1 MKEILDI
8 LSAYSKTDIAKHQL
22 ALATVIH
29 VEGSSYR
36 RAGARMLIR
45 DNGEWT
51 GGISGGCLEGD
62 ALKKAQHCMARNKV
76 EVARYDTSTEDEEQI
91 GVGLGCEG
99 IIDVLLAPID
109 PKNEN
114 NPILTL
120 ESCLN
125 IRQPQV
131 LLTII
136 QSDKPELKPGSM
148 YKYPEHQDKL
158 NEILPEATQ
167 QDIDLALKTGKSSVK
182 QYPGLS
188 VFIEVLQPAI
198 HLVLFG
204 SNYDIYPLLRIGK
217 ELGWK
222 TSVVMNP
229 AKANRKIKELAD
241 QIYPKNTP
249 VPYDAYTAFILM
261 AHDYKTDKENLRMA
275 LQSQVPYIGMLGP
288 VKRRNKSL
296 DELAAEGYTFSKQ
309 QINRLYNPVGLDIGA
324 TTPEEIA
331 IAILAEVKAH
341 FAERRGQPLRER
353 VGYIHERD

>member
-8 LSAYSKTDIAKHQL
+8 LDAYKKADTQQHKL

-62 ALKKAQHCMARNKV
+62 ALKKAHHCMARNKV
-76 EVARYDTSTEDEEQI
+76 EVVRYDTSTEDEEQI

-99 IIDVLLAPID
+99 IIDVLLSPIN
-109 PKNEN
+109 PEEEN
-114 NPILTL
+114 NPIRIL
-120 ESCLN
+120 ESC
-125 IRQPQV
+125 IDSRQPQI

-136 QSDKPELKPGSM
+136 QSDQPGLQAGKM
-148 YKYPEHQDKL
+148 YKYTEHEGEL
-158 NEILPEATQ
+158 NAILPQEAL
-167 QDIDLALKTGKSSVK
+167 QDIARALNSGKSAVK
-182 QYPGLS
+182 HYSGLS
-188 VFIEVLQPAI
+188 VFIEILQPAI
-198 HLVLFG
+198 QLVLFG
-204 SNYDIYPLLRIGK
+204 GNYDIYPLLRISK

-222 TSVVMNP
+222 ASVVMNP
-229 AKANRKIKELAD
+229 AKANRKVKELAD
-241 QIYPKNTP
+241 TIYPKNAT
-249 VPYDAYTAFILM
+249 VPYDEYTAFILM

-275 LQSQVPYIGMLGP
+275 LQTEVPYIGMLGP

-296 DELAAEGYTFSKQ
+296 DELTAEGHQFSQ
-309 QINRLYNPVGLDIGA
+309 QQLDRLYNPVGLDIGA

-331 IAILAEVKAH
+331 LAILAEVKAH
-341 FAERRGQPLRER
+341 FAERQGQPLRER
-353 VGYIHERD
+353 AGYIHERE